1 MAIEEFPL
9 VFEYLYVFPDE
20 IQGFPP
26 VLEVEFGIELI
37 PGMTLISRAPY
48 CLEPIEMRV
57 LLFTRRLTCGQV
69 IIRFRDADVSMTA
82 LCTSYLYKFVM
93 VFIDEILI
101 FSYFVAEYAQHL
113 RLILQILREKQ
124 LYVKFSKGEF
134 WIDQIVLLGHKV
146 LSFGLKGK
154 LALRFIGKF
163 EILEKFGDVAN
174 HLALTPSLSSIHNV
188 FHVSLLCQYIA
199 DESHIL
205 YPIEVFLMV
214 RESPLDAAAQ
224 RATYHV
230 ILGRPF
236 LATSNALI
244 NCRNGIMKLSFEN
257 MTLELNV
264 FNLCKQPSINEDED
278 DNAIETIVEENIHQE
293 FANIVNFLVTN
304 KMPSHWSSQDK
315 NKFLKEVKKFYWD
328 DPYLFKYCPDQI
340 FRRCIPDNE
349 ACGGHFSSKKTAA
362 KIFQC
367 GFYWPSLFKDT
378 HSFCKS
384 CENCQKMG
392 SISKRNMMPL
402 NPIMIIEII
411 DSWGIDFMGP
421 FPLSFGF
428 TYILVAVDYVSKWIE
443 AIACRTNDHKV
454 VIKFLKE
461 NIFSRFGIPRAIIS
475 DGGSH
480 FINKSFSSL
489 LRKYGITHKV
499 STPYH
504 PQTNGQQFISS
515 RAQNATPNIRPFA
528 RPDPATTGHS
538 TTVRTFPKVLGF

>member
-1 MAIEEFPL
+1 MEE
-9 VFEYLYVFPDE
+9 DDN
-20 IQGFPP
+20 
-26 VLEVEFGIELI
+26 
-37 PGMTLISRAPY
+37 MS
-48 CLEPIEMRV
+48 
-57 LLFTRRLTCGQV
+57 
-69 IIRFRDADVSMTA
+69 
-82 LCTSYLYKFVM
+82 
-93 VFIDEILI
+93 
-101 FSYFVAEYAQHL
+101 
-113 RLILQILREKQ
+113 LILGRPFLATAEAKM
-124 LYVKFSKGEF
+124 YVKKRE
-134 WIDQIVLLGHKV
+134 LTM
-146 LSFGLKGK
+146 
-154 LALRFIGKF
+154 
-163 EILEKFGDVAN
+163 DV
-174 HLALTPSLSSIHNV
+174 
-188 FHVSLLCQYIA
+188 
-199 DESHIL
+199 E
-205 YPIEVFLMV
+205 
-214 RESPLDAAAQ
+214 
-224 RATYHV
+224 V

-244 NCRNGIMKLSFEN
+244 NCRNGIMKLFFGN

-278 DNAIETIVEENIHQE
+278 DNAIETIVEENIHQR

-315 NKFLKEVKKFYWD
+315 NKFLKEVKNFYWD

-367 GFYWPSLFKDT
+367 VFYWPFLFKDT

-402 NPIMIIEII
+402 NPIMIIEIF
-411 DSWGIDFMGP
+411 DSWEIDFMGP

-443 AIACRTNDHKV
+443 AISCRTNDHKV

-504 PQTNGQQFISS
+504 PQTNALRFLMAKKEAKPRLIRWILLLSEFDLEIKDKRGTENRVADHLSCLVHVDEELNLREEFPDEQLFSASAELPWYANIVNYLVTKGWFPSEFSKAQRDKVRSDARYYVWDDPYLWKHCADQVIHRCVPASESIAFAPDLHEVIQQVCMAGAAWQDPVTFKCFKEKYLLMHLATWYIFVARRLMPISHTS
-515 RAQNATPNIRPFA
+515 EVHIERAVLLYALDLNMPVNA
-528 RPDPATTGHS
+528 G
-538 TTVRTFPKVLGF
+538 

>member
-1 MAIEEFPL
+1 MDATSTPMEALLMSFQSFNPPTLRSTKNANGCESWIEEIDQLFRFSIRLDIEGVTLENTFSQRIPFQHSTGYRGSNFREHLQPKSKHFKKFGSSSSSSADQNSLVQDRVLDLPEYFEITVELDNSLSFVWEFMGRQASVVHSFQLPQQNRLGGYPNMNQPPMQQTL
-9 VFEYLYVFPDE
+9 VFSLSKDQQTWTAPGD
-20 IQGFPP
+20 
-26 VLEVEFGIELI
+26 
-37 PGMTLISRAPY
+37 GMT
-48 CLEPIEMRV
+48 
-57 LLFTRRLTCGQV
+57 
-69 IIRFRDADVSMTA
+69 
-82 LCTSYLYKFVM
+82 
-93 VFIDEILI
+93 
-101 FSYFVAEYAQHL
+101 
-113 RLILQILREKQ
+113 
-124 LYVKFSKGEF
+124 
-134 WIDQIVLLGHKV
+134 
-146 LSFGLKGK
+146 
-154 LALRFIGKF
+154 
-163 EILEKFGDVAN
+163 
-174 HLALTPSLSSIHNV
+174 
-188 FHVSLLCQYIA
+188 
-199 DESHIL
+199 
-205 YPIEVFLMV
+205 
-214 RESPLDAAAQ
+214 
-224 RATYHV
+224 V

-244 NCRNGIMKLSFEN
+244 NCRNGIMKLSFGN

-293 FANIVNFLVTN
+293 FGNIVNFLVTN
-304 KMPSHWSSQDK
+304 KMPSHLSSQDK

-367 GFYWPSLFKDT
+367 GFYWPFLFKDT

-384 CENCQKMG
+384 CENCQKMD

-402 NPIMIIEII
+402 NPIMIIEIF

-499 STPYH
+499 FTPYH
-504 PQTNGQQFISS
+504 PQTNGQVTRPICSNLLADFLTALFFNRLALVLYCLCHLSLCFS
-515 RAQNATPNIRPFA
+515 RSAHCWVLSLEIGFDIDLLRSAHHLVFRLCLRHGSAQ
-528 RPDPATTGHS
+528 
-538 TTVRTFPKVLGF
+538 L